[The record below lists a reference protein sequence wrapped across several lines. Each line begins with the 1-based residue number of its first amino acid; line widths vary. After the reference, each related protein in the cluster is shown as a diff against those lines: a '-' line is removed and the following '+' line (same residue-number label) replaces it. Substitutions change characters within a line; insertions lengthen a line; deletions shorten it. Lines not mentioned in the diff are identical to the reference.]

1 MESTKQ
7 LNSYIEEKDDM
18 FYPTCRFCGKQTL
31 PDAPYLS
38 QAEADEAAT
47 IRCDCFEARKY
58 QEKTCKNKERADE
71 TKPSEI
77 DILRE
82 ALRLALSD
90 KTYCRYCDLNTSCGS
105 EECFKFRT
113 DEVMK
118 EAKKNLE
125 KAKNE

>member
-1 MESTKQ
+1 MANEIALCS
-7 LNSYIEEKDDM
+7 SYRASVSGEK
-18 FYPTCRFCGKQTL
+18 G
-31 PDAPYLS
+31 
-38 QAEADEAAT
+38 
-47 IRCDCFEARKY
+47 
-58 QEKTCKNKERADE
+58 NNADE

-77 DILRE
+77 DILKE

-125 KAKNE
+125 KAQNENE